1 MMEDLVGKT
10 LGPYEIIA
18 EIGRGGMA
26 YVFKAYQPALD
37 RFVAIKVL
45 SPQLANEVGF
55 TERFQREARA
65 IARLNHP
72 NILQVYDSGLQ
83 NGYNYLVMR
92 YVDGSVTLGT
102 LMKQGAS
109 TARLINY
116 IVQVADAL
124 NYAHQRGVIHR
135 DVKPNNILIDG
146 EWALLSDF
154 GLVKDIGYPKH
165 LTATSRG
172 GIGTPAYMSPE
183 QTRGVEI
190 DHRTD
195 IYALGVILYEILTG
209 HIPHDAPTPLA
220 IATKRITEPVP
231 APRQLN
237 PNIPES
243 LEHVALRALAREP
256 DYRFDNAADFAKSLQ
271 LALKDPLNV
280 EAEATSFATVPEPLL
295 ALNPT
300 EPARAAQATVPEFV
314 PAGSQRKVG
323 LLVSGSVA
331 VVTII
336 VLLLMLVLSWGE
348 SSNGQAATSPL
359 YTPSPTELG
368 LALDPTALPT
378 ATAVPPTLTPDLNS
392 PGTPSVTTKS
402 EVEIWSGPG
411 DNYELLGY
419 LPSGVEVGIT
429 SRDQSSGWWQIKTSL
444 GSTGS
449 GWIKAEVDLT
459 EVANVE
465 AVPIGL
471 APPTPL
477 PSPTPTAEPPTP
489 SPEPTASSTAKFT
502 ATPALP
508 ESPTT
513 THLVGSPTKPP
524 TPTLLPDEF
533 VLLQPASLEEPS
545 YGITKFE
552 WQWLAPLAENQGFEV
567 RVWQDGE
574 PPAGVHDALLDNKE
588 GTVQA
593 LGNHTYRLIADISEA
608 PGVRQRRGE
617 YNWTV
622 VLIQLE
628 PEYKDLGVQASPGR
642 LRFEPPG
649 GSSSGGKKGGGT
661 LIGGD

>member
-1 MMEDLVGKT
+1 MEDLVGKT
-10 LGPYEIIA
+10 LGPYEIIS

-26 YVFKAYQPALD
+26 NVFKAYQPTLD

-45 SPQLANEVGF
+45 SPHLANEADF

-92 YVDGSVTLGT
+92 YVDGSVSLGT
-102 LMKQGAS
+102 LMKQGVS
-109 TARLINY
+109 TDRLINY
-116 IVQVADAL
+116 IVQVASAL
-124 NYAHQRGVIHR
+124 NYAHERGIIHR

-154 GLVKDIGYPKH
+154 GLVKDIGNPKH

-183 QTRGVEI
+183 QTRGAEI

-195 IYALGVILYEILTG
+195 IYALGAILYEILTG

-231 APRQLN
+231 PPRELN
-237 PNIPES
+237 PNIPEN
-243 LEHVALRALAREP
+243 LEQVALRALMIEP
-256 DYRFDNAADFAKSLQ
+256 DYRFDIAADFAKSLQ
-271 LALKDPLNV
+271 LAYKNRLNID
-280 EAEATSFATVPEPLL
+280 AEAPPFATVPEPLL

-300 EPARAAQATVPEFV
+300 EPAHAAQTRAPEFV
-314 PAGSQRKVG
+314 PAGPQKKVG
-323 LLVSGSVA
+323 LLVSGGVA
-331 VVTII
+331 VVAII
-336 VLLLMLVLSWGE
+336 VLLILVLSSGE
-348 SSNGQAATSPL
+348 NSNGQAATSPF
-359 YTPSPTELG
+359 YTPSLNEFV
-368 LALDPTALPT
+368 LALDSTALPT
-378 ATAVPPTLTPDLNS
+378 ATGVPPTLTPDLGLSGN
-392 PGTPSVTTKS
+392 PIVTTKT
-402 EVEIWSGPG
+402 EVDVWSGPG

-419 LPSGVEVGIT
+419 LPTGVKVEIS
-429 SRDQSSGWWQIKTSL
+429 SRDQSSAWWQIKTSL

-449 GWIKAEVDLT
+449 GWIQADANLT

-477 PSPTPTAEPPTP
+477 PSATPTAEPTSP
-489 SPEPTASSTAKFT
+489 SPEPVSTNTATFT
-502 ATPALP
+502 ATPTLSEPATPTLP
-508 ESPTT
+508 A
-513 THLVGSPTKPP
+513 VSPTKSLPP
-524 TPTLLPDEF
+524 TPIPNEF
-533 VLLQPASLEEPS
+533 VLLEPASLEEPS
-545 YGITKFE
+545 YGMTEFE
-552 WQWLAPLAENQGFEV
+552 WQWPGALAENQGFEV
-567 RVWQDGE
+567 RVWRDSE

-588 GTVQA
+588 GAVQA
-593 LGNHTYRLIADISEA
+593 LANNTYRLIADISEA

-622 VLIQLE
+622 VLVQLE
-628 PEYKDLGVQASPGR
+628 PEYKDLGVQAPAGR

-649 GSSSGGKKGGGT
+649 GGNGGGDEGGGT